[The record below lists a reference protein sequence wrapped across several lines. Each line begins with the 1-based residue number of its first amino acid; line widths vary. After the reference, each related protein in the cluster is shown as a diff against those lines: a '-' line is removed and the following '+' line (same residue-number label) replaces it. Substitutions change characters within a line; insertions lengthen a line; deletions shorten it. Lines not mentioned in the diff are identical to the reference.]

1 MNHLISVEYQNSLA
15 DECFDAIFNLNA
27 LFFHKRQ
34 VIRIEPFPQRLA
46 VGAPPAQAVVP
57 LGNMWT
63 RVPEKLQLKMI
74 ETGDVRGI
82 ADIRQ

>member
-1 MNHLISVEYQNSLA
+1 MNHLFSVEHHHSLA
-15 DECFDAIFNLNA
+15 DECFDAIFDLTA
-27 LFFHKRQ
+27 LFFHERQ
-34 VIRIEPFPQRLA
+34 VIRVEPFPQRHT

-57 LGNMWT
+57 LGNVRT